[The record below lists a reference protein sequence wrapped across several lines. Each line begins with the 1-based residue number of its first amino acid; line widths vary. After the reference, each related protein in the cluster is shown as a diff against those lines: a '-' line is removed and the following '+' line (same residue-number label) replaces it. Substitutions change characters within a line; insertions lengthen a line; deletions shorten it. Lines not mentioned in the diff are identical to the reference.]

1 MIVIAAIDS
10 TTTTARGPMIGS
22 CLPRIDTSIF
32 SPDLL
37 IVFCL
42 LAIDGVRI
50 RVERGHGLADDR
62 ADAVDALADGDELL
76 GLDIALLVGHAEI
89 LVRDLRNDELG
100 IVDGSV
106 GVDDFL
112 LLFLRLLRGSDGL
125 GSLDVLAVL
134 EELDDLN
141 SLAGADDDVPVGQLV
156 LDLALH
162 DGDLAGDDERAVV
175 DLLVQLELVEELLD
189 GGRGE
194 LTSGPRR
201 QNGHAGRPPGPWG
214 GTAM

>member
-1 MIVIAAIDS
+1 M
-10 TTTTARGPMIGS
+10 
-22 CLPRIDTSIF
+22 
-32 SPDLL
+32 
-37 IVFCL
+37 
-42 LAIDGVRI
+42 
-50 RVERGHGLADDR
+50 
-62 ADAVDALADGDELL
+62 
-76 GLDIALLVGHAEI
+76 
-89 LVRDLRNDELG
+89 RDLRNDELG

-141 SLAGADDDVPVGQLV
+141 GLTGADDDVPVGQLV

-162 DGDLAGDDERAVV
+162 NGDLAGDDERAVI

-189 GGRGE
+189 GAGGE
-194 LTSGPRR
+194 LAGGPCRQDGDPAQGSRR
-201 QNGHAGRPPGPWG
+201 DLQAAQCRVQEVRHHRRS
-214 GTAM
+214 